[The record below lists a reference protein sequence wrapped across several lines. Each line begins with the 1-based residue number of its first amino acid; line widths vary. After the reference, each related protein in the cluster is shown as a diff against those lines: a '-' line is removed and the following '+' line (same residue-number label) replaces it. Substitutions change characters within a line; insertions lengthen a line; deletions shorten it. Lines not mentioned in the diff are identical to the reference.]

1 MVCRDLRPTPQTA
14 SPELVARAAAEAGGE
29 WPRAGLAMLTGKL
42 SPDDMLKSLEKK
54 QGDER
59 QMALTE
65 AYFYLGQYYLL
76 TGDRAKAQENFEK
89 TRSLGVINYLEHT
102 AAEFELERL
111 KKPNT
116 ATAVKPSTAAAVKPN
131 TAVAVKPGTAAAT
144 KPTTTAA
151 TKPSTAAAAK
161 PSGPAPPKPNTATS
175 AKLPSAPRAVA
186 Q

>member
-1 MVCRDLRPTPQTA
+1 MWFVATSGQLHKPIPA
-14 SPELVARAAAEAGGE
+14 ELVARAAAEAGGE
-29 WPRAGLAMLTGKL
+29 WPRAGLAMLIGKL

-59 QMALTE
+59 QMALAE

-76 TGDRAKAQENFEK
+76 AGDRAKAQESFEK

-102 AAEFELERL
+102 SAEFELERL

-116 ATAVKPSTAAAVKPN
+116 AAAA
-131 TAVAVKPGTAAAT
+131 KPGTAAAI
-144 KPTTTAA
+144 KPNTAA
-151 TKPSTAAAAK
+151 VAK
-161 PSGPAPPKPNTATS
+161 PSVAAPPKPNTAAPPEPSAAAPPGAAPPKPNTATS
-175 AKLPSAPRAVA
+175 AKLPSAQRAVA